1 MSNKSV
7 SKYLNVVLED
17 DFTNPFRGLSFEGQT
32 LGDFLEEVGAERET
46 NMDKVNVMLK
56 MCGISPIKLD

>member
-7 SKYLNVVLED
+7 SKYLNVKLED
-17 DFTNPFRGLSFEGQT
+17 DFTNPFGGVSFDGQT

-46 NMDKVNVMLK
+46 NMDKVNDMLK
-56 MCGISPIKLD
+56 TCGISPIKLD

>member
-7 SKYLNVVLED
+7 SKYLNVKLED
-17 DFTNPFRGLSFEGQT
+17 DFTSPFGGVSFDGQT

-46 NMDKVNVMLK
+46 NMDKVNDMLK
-56 MCGISPIKLD
+56 TCGISPIKLD

>member
-17 DFTNPFRGLSFEGQT
+17 DNTPFGGVSFHGQT
-32 LGDFLEEVGAERET
+32 LGEFLEEVGAERET
-46 NMDKVNVMLK
+46 NMDKVNEILK
-56 MCGISPIKLD
+56 TCGISPIKLD